1 MLKMAGRPIP
11 LSQGTIELTDR
22 VVYGGA
28 LVVHDDIEIEHVVCP
43 AGDVLEDG
51 SMPVRGTV
59 C

>member
-1 MLKMAGRPIP
+1 MAGRPIP